1 MYIGEEIGEANGIN
15 IQHNTDQLPKA
26 KVYTAS

>member
-15 IQHNTDQLPKA
+15 IQQQHRP
-26 KVYTAS
+26 ASKSQGIYCS